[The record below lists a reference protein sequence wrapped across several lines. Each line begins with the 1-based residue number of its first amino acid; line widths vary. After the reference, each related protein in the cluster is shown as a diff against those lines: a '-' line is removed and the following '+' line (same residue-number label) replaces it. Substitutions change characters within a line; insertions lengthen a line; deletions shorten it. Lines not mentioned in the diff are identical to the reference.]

1 MTLLIIGIAAFLSL
15 HVVPTFP
22 DLRERLVA
30 RLGEGPYKG
39 LFALLSVAS
48 FILLVYGFA
57 KAPLI
62 QLWSPPSWTRW
73 VAIVLMLPAFIF
85 LVAGYVPGQIK
96 AKLKHPFLVAI
107 KTLGA
112 RTPHCQWRSGLDR
125 SVRLVPGLCRVR
137 PHHPQAPHGDR
148 TRDGAGDRTAVK
160 RRHRRRPRT
169 RALSRLLVLAARAP
183 DRDVTVAAVMER
195 ERSDGIF
202 CTAKYPIF
210 CHKTASRVRAGSG
223 A

>member
-1 MTLLIIGIAAFLSL
+1 MTLLIIGIAAFLGL

-96 AKLKHPFLVAI
+96 AKLKHPFWLPSRPGRSHTSLPMAI
-107 KTLGA
+107 WPRSFCSA
-112 RTPHCQWRSGLDR
+112 RSWPMPCT
-125 SVRLVPGLCRVR
+125 
-137 PHHPQAPHGDR
+137 
-148 TRDGAGDRTAVK
+148 TASPSSAA
-160 RRHRRRPRT
+160 RRPD
-169 RALSRLLVLAARAP
+169 S
-183 DRDVTVAAVMER
+183 
-195 ERSDGIF
+195 
-202 CTAKYPIF
+202 
-210 CHKTASRVRAGSG
+210 
-223 A
+223 

>member
-1 MTLLIIGIAAFLSL
+1 MTLLIIGIAAFLGL

-48 FILLVYGFA
+48 FILLIYGFA

-62 QLWSPPSWTRW
+62 QLWSPPSWTRCCRDR
-73 VAIVLMLPAFIF
+73 AHAASLHLPGRRLCAWPDQGE
-85 LVAGYVPGQIK
+85 AQAPVPGCHQD
-96 AKLKHPFLVAI
+96 
-107 KTLGA
+107 LGA

-183 DRDVTVAAVMER
+183 DRDVTVAAVMQR

-210 CHKTASRVRAGSG
+210 CHKTPSRVRAGSG

>member
-107 KTLGA
+107 KTWALAHLIANGDLA
-112 RTPHCQWRSGLDR
+112 SIVLFGSFLA
-125 SVRLVPGLCRVR
+125 CRVR

-210 CHKTASRVRAGSG
+210 CHKTPSGVRASSG